1 MNPSNPATRAGGCLL
16 TLAIL
21 AGTLL
26 GIVYHQQSIGFL
38 AGLGVGLLLLIL
50 VWLIDRR
57 RR

>member
-1 MNPSNPATRAGGCLL
+1 MDPTPQATRAGGCLL
-16 TLAIL
+16 TLSIL
-21 AGTLL
+21 TGVVL

-38 AGLGVGLLLLIL
+38 AGLGVGLVLLVL